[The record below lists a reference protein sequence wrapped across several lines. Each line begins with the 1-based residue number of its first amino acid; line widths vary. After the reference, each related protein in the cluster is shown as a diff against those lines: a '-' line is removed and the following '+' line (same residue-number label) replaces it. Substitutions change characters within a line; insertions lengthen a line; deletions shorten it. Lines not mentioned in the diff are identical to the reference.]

1 MSKKPSSTP
10 SAAKPWEH
18 AKHGEGSATDPL
30 AARFVESL
38 SYDTRMYAADIRGSL
53 AHARMLASTGLIT
66 REDYAAIERGLSE
79 ITREIERSPA
89 GATAVGIPG
98 AWPGWKIELEDVHM
112 CIEAALVEKI
122 GDAGRK
128 LHTGRSRNDQVALD
142 LRLWL
147 REACATLATSTS
159 NLQTSFITLARAQG
173 DIIIPTYTHV
183 QRAQPAV
190 LGAECMAWW
199 AMFARDTRLFESMPA
214 WEDGLAASPLG
225 SGAVAGSTLPL
236 NRAQTAADLGFAAP
250 SLSSIDSTCSRDEA
264 LDFLHACSRTAMHL
278 SRLAEQWILY
288 CSTEFGFVTLGE
300 QYTTGSSMMPQKR
313 NPDMLELIRGRC
325 GNIYGHHMALATI
338 LKGLPL
344 AYNRDLQEDKRH
356 VFAAFDTLR
365 DSLEMAARIV
375 ATATFNADHIAST
388 LNRGHLDATVLAEYL
403 VQKGI
408 PFRTAHQIV
417 GHLVRLCDKTKRHS
431 LALLD
436 IEEIRDACRAMS
448 KSARI
453 DEDIFDHLGAA
464 NVVKRYRSSGHA
476 GLGAGGYRDWL
487 RAIGVP
493 PMSAPTSSSSAF
505 PPAKGGTGGS
515 PASDV
520 SPPPPH
526 LAKPSRSPTSAPLP
540 KPTSL
545 FPTSKSPSDSQDTRP
560 QKFDTLIAAYKQCA
574 RTLDD
579 LPYTNEFES
588 LFTTSQRTHP
598 EMDKYHLFRRLHNL
612 RKAGKL
618 PKIGKSGKPATLPV
632 KLQLKEETWLR
643 DQVVRTVGSLGQRD
657 QLPYGGTFDAL
668 VEQFNAHT
676 GRTLSP
682 HDVWRLVAKLAK

>member
-1 MSKKPSSTP
+1 MSKKSTPTPSS
-10 SAAKPWEH
+10 AKPWEH

-66 REDYAAIERGLSE
+66 REDYIAIERGLSE

-89 GATAVGIPG
+89 GATAVGVPG
-98 AWPGWKIELEDVHM
+98 AWKGWKVELEDVHM

-147 REACATLATSTS
+147 REACGTLAAAAGR
-159 NLQTSFITLARAQG
+159 LQESFIKLARAQG
-173 DIIIPTYTHV
+173 DVIIPTYTHV

-199 AMFARDTRLFESMPA
+199 AMFARDARLFESMPS

-236 NRAQTAADLGFAAP
+236 NRAQTAADLRFASP
-250 SLSSIDSTCSRDEA
+250 SLSSIDSTASRDEA
-264 LDFLHACSRTAMHL
+264 MDFLHACSRTAMHL

-300 QYTTGSSMMPQKR
+300 AYTTGSSMMPQKR

-325 GNIYGHHMALATI
+325 GNIYGNYAALSTI

-356 VFAAFDTLR
+356 VFAAFDTLK
-365 DSLEMAARIV
+365 DSLEMASRIV
-375 ATATFNADHIAST
+375 ASATFNADHIAST

-436 IEEIRDACRAMS
+436 IDEIRDACRAMS
-448 KSARI
+448 KSAKI
-453 DEDIFDHLGAA
+453 EEDIFDHLGSA

-487 RAIGVP
+487 ANVAATPLDMLTAATAAAAR
-493 PMSAPTSSSSAF
+493 ST
-505 PPAKGGTGGS
+505 
-515 PASDV
+515 
-520 SPPPPH
+520 PPPPPAP
-526 LAKPSRSPTSAPLP
+526 AKKSPAIKEP
-540 KPTSL
+540 KPASL
-545 FPTSKSPSDSQDTRP
+545 FPTSGKNGADSDRDAGL
-560 QKFDTLIAAYKQCA
+560 KFDSLIAAYKQCG

-579 LPYTNEFES
+579 LPYTDEFES
-588 LFTTSQRTHP
+588 LFTSTQRTYP
-598 EMDKYHLFRRLHNL
+598 EMDKYQMFRRLHNL

-618 PKIGKSGKPATLPV
+618 PKSGKAATLPV
-632 KLQLKEETWLR
+632 KLQLKEESWLR
-643 DQVVRTVGSLGQRD
+643 DQVVKTVGSLGQRD
-657 QLPYGGTFDAL
+657 QLPYGGQFDAL

>member
-1 MSKKPSSTP
+1 MSKKPSTS
-10 SAAKPWEH
+10 SSAKPWEH

-38 SYDTRMYAADIRGSL
+38 SYDTRLYAADIRASL
-53 AHARMLASTGLIT
+53 AHARMLASAMLIT

-79 ITREIERSPA
+79 ITREIERSAA
-89 GATAVGIPG
+89 GPTAVAVAG

-147 REACATLATSTS
+147 REACGSLAT
-159 NLQTSFITLARAQG
+159 NAANVQDSFVLLAKQQG
-173 DIIIPTYTHV
+173 DIVIPTYTHM

-199 AMFARDTRLFESMPA
+199 AMLERDAGLFRAMPG
-214 WEDGLAASPLG
+214 WNDGLSASPLG

-236 NRAQTAADLGFAAP
+236 DRRQTARDLGFDTP
-250 SLSSIDSTCSRDEA
+250 SLSSIDATASRDEA

-288 CSTEFGFVTLGE
+288 CSTEFGFLTLGE
-300 QYTTGSSMMPQKR
+300 QFTTGSSMMPQKR

-325 GNIYGHHMALATI
+325 ANIYGHHFALATI

-365 DSLEMAARIV
+365 DMLEMAARIV
-375 ATATFNADHIAST
+375 ASARFNTDRIAATLD
-388 LNRGHLDATVLAEYL
+388 RGHLDATVLAEYL
-403 VQKGI
+403 VGKSV

-436 IEEIRDACRAMS
+436 LDEIRDACRAMGQ
-448 KSARI
+448 SAKVEQ
-453 DEDIFDHLGAA
+453 DVFDHLGAA

-476 GLGAGGYRDWL
+476 GTGPGGYKDWL
-487 RAIGVP
+487 HKLSLPHTPGQP
-493 PMSAPTSSSSAF
+493 HTPGMSESASESRGSSARREDPIARTTPAPTKQS
-505 PPAKGGTGGS
+505 
-515 PASDV
+515 
-520 SPPPPH
+520 
-526 LAKPSRSPTSAPLP
+526 KPV
-540 KPTSL
+540 SL
-545 FPTSKSPSDSQDTRP
+545 FANGKPQPESDPDRTT
-560 QKFDTLIAAYKQCA
+560 KFDDLIIAYKQCG

-579 LPYTNEFES
+579 LPYTDEFES
-588 LFTTSQRTHP
+588 LFASAQRTHP
-598 EMDKYHLFRRLHNL
+598 EMDKYQTFRRLHNL

-618 PKIGKSGKPATLPV
+618 PKVGKAATLPV
-632 KLQLKEETWLR
+632 KLQPSEESWLR
-643 DQVVRTVGSLGQRD
+643 GRVVEIVGSLGQRD
-657 QLPYGGTFDAL
+657 QLPYDAKFDGL
-668 VEQFNAHT
+668 VELFNSHT